1 MEGKNDND
9 FEDFDADQIDQ
20 FLDEQK
26 QREANKVNEGGQE
39 EEMKFDDGK
48 F

>member
-1 MEGKNDND
+1 MEGKKDDD

-20 FLDEQK
+20 FVEEQK
-26 QREANKVNEGGQE
+26 QREANKVNEGGPE